1 MSLPPHLKTG
11 RNEPCPCGS
20 GKKYKQCC
28 LKVVSASDDSPWRQ
42 QRDASGRLAQEMLNF
57 ARQNFARDLDA
68 AWLDFNQD
76 DSPLPIE
83 EDPEEGQIFV
93 PYFLFEWD
101 PEPRPRR
108 RPPVTGL
115 VARSYLSKKGSRLP
129 ELERLIL
136 EQALTQP
143 LSFYEVVR
151 CNPGEGM
158 VVRDVL
164 LGAEMDVIE
173 RTASRMLRPGDLS
186 YGQIC
191 ELPEV
196 TTLGR
201 LAPLCIPPS
210 HKAAIVGLRRKLQ
223 KKIAKQNRGLTV
235 PDLIRYREDIRT
247 TYLNVRDS
255 IRTPPRLTNTDGDP
269 FVLHTLTFRT
279 GSALAAFEALAP
291 LARGFSKTELLNGAK
306 FDADGALLSV
316 ELPWQKKGNRIHQDW
331 DNTLLGQLTISGRS
345 LVVDVNS
352 EKRAAKIRQEI
363 ERRLGILVTHQKT
376 VTQRPEAMFEKSKRR
391 NTASRS
397 VSQPKSAEPAFT
409 EEMQAEIQRQVENW
423 IYQKVPL
430 LGGRT
435 PLEAIGDPDGKE
447 IVESL
452 LLGWERQNETMTDP
466 RAFRPD
472 INAIRRL
479 LQLTP
484 SAR

>member
-1 MSLPPHLKTG
+1 MPLPPHLKTG
-11 RNEPCPCGS
+11 RNDPCPCGS

-28 LKVVSASDDSPWRQ
+28 LKVASASDDSPWRQ

-57 ARQNFARDLDA
+57 ARQNFARDLAA

-76 DSPLPIE
+76 DAPLPIE

-101 PEPRPRR
+101 PEPRSRR
-108 RPPVTGL
+108 RPPVAGL
-115 VARSYLSKKGSRLP
+115 IARSYLAKKGSRLP
-129 ELERLIL
+129 DLERSIL

-143 LSFYEVVR
+143 LTFYEIVR

-164 LGAEMDVIE
+164 LGAERDVAE

-210 HKAAIVGLRRKLQ
+210 HKAAIVRLRTHLR
-223 KKIAKQNRGLTV
+223 KKIAKQNRELAV
-235 PDLIRYREDIRT
+235 PDLIRYRDDIRT
-247 TYLNVRDS
+247 TYLNIRDS

-279 GSALAAFEALAP
+279 GSAFAALEALAP
-291 LARGFSKTELLNGAK
+291 LARGISKNELLKGAK
-306 FDADGALLSV
+306 LDPNGVLLSV

-331 DNTLLGQLTISGRS
+331 DNTLLGQLSISGRS
-345 LVVDVNS
+345 LVVNVNS

-376 VTQRPEAMFEKSKRR
+376 VIERPESMLEKTRR
-391 NTASRS
+391 RHAANGS
-397 VSQPKSAEPAFT
+397 VSQAKSEEPAFT
-409 EEMQAEIQRQVENW
+409 GEMQADFQRQVENW
-423 IYQKVPL
+423 IFQKVPA

-435 PLEAIGDPDGKE
+435 PLEAVGDPDGKE

-452 LLGWERQNETMTDP
+452 LLGWERQNGTMTDP
-466 RAFRPD
+466 RVFRPD

-479 LQLTP
+479 LHLTP
-484 SAR
+484 STC